1 MVSIFWVVQGIN
13 FIDYLE
19 NGKRVT
25 KKVSIKKVIGTF
37 EGRSLEKVK
46 EEEYFFNRTLRC
58 ITYKKKKEKKND
70 DKMA

>member
-1 MVSIFWVVQGIN
+1 M
-13 FIDYLE
+13 
-19 NGKRVT
+19 T